1 MLRGERERR
10 LVLSFTAETERERER
25 ERDGVDGLGW
35 GDLTRVESVLRN
47 RRSS

>member
-10 LVLSFTAETERERER
+10 LVLSFTAETER